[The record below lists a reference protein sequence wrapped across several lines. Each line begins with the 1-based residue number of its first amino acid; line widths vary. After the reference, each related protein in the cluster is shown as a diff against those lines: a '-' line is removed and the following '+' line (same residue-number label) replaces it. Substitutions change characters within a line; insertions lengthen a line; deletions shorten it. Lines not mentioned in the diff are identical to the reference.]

1 MRGELHRLSK
11 GSREP
16 LHARLCHRS
25 ARTTSSQ
32 AASVNGKQGSV
43 QALLLRACQ
52 EEHSSSQLRGRAGR
66 NSPVLK
72 CLHNL
77 NLICLPRLQLPKAGL
92 LPNFGTQQSAENG
105 LVY

>member
-1 MRGELHRLSK
+1 M
-11 GSREP
+11 
-16 LHARLCHRS
+16 
-25 ARTTSSQ
+25 
-32 AASVNGKQGSV
+32 NGNPGSV
-43 QALLLRACQ
+43 QALLLWACQ

-92 LPNFGTQQSAENG
+92 LPNFGTQQSTESG
-105 LVY
+105 LVSVKW